1 MKLSR
6 YVQLLSLVFDYIKFS
21 LGLFEYNISV
31 VDSKF
36 HFQSQ
41 WQRCNTCGNNEQ
53 STFIQDR
60 KNGDLICTNCG
71 TVVAESIMHEGSQF
85 RKFEG
90 ELDRNHHGDAP
101 NPLFSNSHNMSTTLG
116 GVSFQPGAG
125 MGGYGS
131 GGKRNIET
139 VLRNA

>member
-6 YVQLLSLVFDYIKFS
+6 YVRITLEDCLSVYDIHVLLTIKI
-21 LGLFEYNISV
+21 L
-31 VDSKF
+31 
-36 HFQSQ
+36 HFRISQ

-116 GVSFQPGAG
+116 GVSFVPGAG